1 MKEYKYKIN
10 GNEYN
15 VAIIDIDEN
24 TAAVEVNGVSYKV
37 DILSDDVVYSSRKI
51 IPSNNSETSKP
62 NEEFTPNKEINNTKV
77 EEVKKEDTPNA
88 SVKGKAIQSPLPGV
102 IIDVKVKVGDNVK
115 AGQTV
120 AILEAMKMENAINA
134 ETDGVVT
141 GVKVNKGDSI
151 LEGSD
156 IVIIG

>member
-15 VAIIDIDEN
+15 VAIIDMDEN

-37 DILSDDVVYSSRKI
+37 DILSETGTV
-51 IPSNNSETSKP
+51 TSKP
-62 NEEFTPNKEINNTKV
+62 TPRTAPAPSAPV
-77 EEVKKEDTPNA
+77 ATAPSAPVSTPAPAPEPVVTPASTNA
-88 SVKGKAIQSPLPGV
+88 VSGKAIQSPLPGV
-102 IIDVKVKVGDNVK
+102 IIDIKVSVGDSVK

-134 ETDGVVT
+134 ESDGVVT
-141 GVKVNKGDSI
+141 AVKVNKGDSI
-151 LEGSD
+151 LEGAD
-156 IVIIG
+156 IVVIG